1 MQVAQKMQEK
11 LEKNLEIT
19 QLDIENQSDL
29 HAGHKGSPGTGES
42 HFHATIISPAFDGL
56 GKIDRQR
63 LVYRLLKEE
72 LAGPVHALS
81 LVLKTP
87 AEAHK
92 T

>member
-11 LEKNLEIT
+11 LENGLEIA
-19 QLDIENQSDL
+19 QLDIENQSHL
-29 HAGHKGSPGTGES
+29 HSGHKGSPGTGES
-42 HFHATIISPAFDGL
+42 HFHVTIVSPAFDGL

-63 LVYRLLKEE
+63 LVHHLLKDE

-81 LVLKTP
+81 MVLKTP
-87 AEAHK
+87 GEADK